1 MNCKNCQEDILD
13 SLAAGENALSADN
26 TRHLVS
32 CTTCAVFHR
41 QQRELFHSMQSAL
54 AASVNQPVPPS
65 LVPGLRVR
73 LDENPASPRF
83 LLTGWKRLALPVV
96 LVLVVGLGLLSRGSL
111 RHNPVAIPAPLAAI
125 PAAPVAAQAALDVVP
140 STPAVPGRSARRA
153 ARPHE
158 DSKQP
163 VEPEVIVLPEEREA
177 FDRFIAQA
185 PDNPEAILALTRPLP
200 DGNDSAVQIALLA
213 IKPLQVRPLESSEE

>member
-1 MNCKNCQEDILD
+1 MNCKKCQENILD
-13 SLAAGENALSADN
+13 SLAAGENALSADS

-32 CTTCAVFHR
+32 CAPCAVFLR
-41 QQRELFHSMQSAL
+41 QQRELFRAMQFAL
-54 AASVNQPVPPS
+54 AASVNQTVPPS

-83 LLTGWKRLALPVV
+83 FLSGWKRVALPAL
-96 LVLVVGLGLLSRGSL
+96 LVLVTSLGLLLRGSL
-111 RHNPVAIPAPLAAI
+111 RHDPAAIQPPLAAI
-125 PAAPVAAQAALDVVP
+125 PAAPVIAQSALDVAP
-140 STPAVPGRSARRA
+140 SPSAVPERSAGRA

-177 FDRFIAQA
+177 FDRFITQA
-185 PDNPEAILALTRPLP
+185 PENAEVILALTRPLS
-200 DGNDSAVQIALLA
+200 DGNDAAVQIALLA